1 MPEGQGICNFKQG
14 GQRGPLSKALK
25 KVARNFVHSRVSE
38 SAGAVVTESHRL
50 AP

>member
-1 MPEGQGICNFKQG
+1 MPEGQGICSVKQE

-25 KVARNFVHSRVSE
+25 KVASDLVHSRVSE
-38 SAGAVVTESHRL
+38 PAGAVQTESHRL